1 MSVID
6 EEIKPRNT
14 DKQRQSANNCDIFEP
29 SSYVPESSKY
39 RAEYI
44 KRITAKITAALD
56 ASLLSEE
63 APEGEEP
70 SFELE
75 VTGKDPEKNLK
86 FTVKYLRGPR
96 GFRGSLENFVVL
108 SEGEYERLKVKDPN
122 IFYFTYEGEDTPG
135 YVEDN
140 VLVTMNDIIENN
152 ILYSSGTIE
161 DNILTI

>member
-1 MSVID
+1 MSLFD
-6 EEIKPRNT
+6 DEIKPRNT
-14 DKQRQSANNCDIFEP
+14 NKSPQSGNNCDIFEP
-29 SSYVPESSKY
+29 SVYTPEESKY
-39 RAEYI
+39 RADYI

-63 APEGEEP
+63 VPEGEEP

-75 VTGKDPEKNLK
+75 VTGKDPEKHFK

-108 SEGEYERLKVKDPN
+108 SEGEYERLRVKDPN
-122 IFYFTYEGEDTPG
+122 VFYFTYEGEDTPG
-135 YVEDN
+135 YVENNVLITMNDVIEDN
-140 VLVTMNDIIENN
+140 VLIT
-152 ILYSSGTIE
+152 SGTIE